1 MNMIGYLHGKI
12 TYVFADYCILD
23 VGGVGYRVFVPA
35 STGNL
40 IKKGDNAEFF
50 IHTAVREDAI
60 LLYGFAT
67 RAEYDTFMLLLS
79 VTGIGAKAALN
90 MLSGLPVAELTRA
103 IAQKNAPLLTKLPGI
118 GKKTAERIILELK
131 DKISFDDGHEDD
143 YVGEGVRPIAN
154 DIVTEATAA
163 LLALGYTQNE
173 ITPTLKRMA
182 ASDTVQEAIKSAL
195 KELARKD

>member
-1 MNMIGYLHGKI
+1 MIGYLRGKVA
-12 TYVFADYCILD
+12 YVFADYCLLD
-23 VGGVGYRVFVPA
+23 VNGVGYRVFVPA

-40 IKKGDNAEFF
+40 LKKGETAEFF

-60 LLYGFAT
+60 LLYGFAAK
-67 RAEYDTFMLLLS
+67 AEYDTFMLLLS
-79 VTGIGAKAALN
+79 VTGVGAKAALN

-131 DKISFDDGHEDD
+131 DKISLDESDADEFAGESAGFV
-143 YVGEGVRPIAN
+143 VGNITA
-154 DIVTEATAA
+154 EAAAA

-173 ITPTLKRMA
+173 ITPALKKSA
-182 ASDTVQEAIKSAL
+182 AAKTVQEAIKSAL